1 MPLLQTFIVPH
12 PPIIIP
18 EIGRGEE
25 RRIKDTYE
33 AYEKIARIIGEL
45 KPDTIILSSPHA
57 SFYSNHFHIAGGEK
71 GEGDF
76 GNFGA
81 EKIAISSHYDRILIE
96 EIIKQAD
103 INEIPALSDDDGFD
117 ILEHGTMVP
126 LYFINKEY
134 QDYKLVRI
142 SLSGLSNEEH
152 YKYGRCIREVI
163 DQSNKRIVYIASGD
177 LSHVLKADG
186 PYGYAKEGPMF
197 DKIITKALSEGDFKT
212 LINLD
217 QKLSDRAA
225 ECGLRS
231 FIIMAG
237 VLGNDKVESELL
249 SYQGTFGV
257 GYAVATFRL
266 VGD

>member
-1 MPLLQTFIVPH
+1 MPLQQTFIVPH

-25 RRIKDTYE
+25 IKIKETYE

-45 KPDTIILSSPHA
+45 NPDTIILSSPHA
-57 SFYSNHFHIAGGEK
+57 SYYANYFQIAGGSL

-76 GNFGA
+76 QNFGA
-81 EKIAISSHYDRILIE
+81 EQIAISARYDRILIE

-103 INEIPALSDDDGFD
+103 NKEIPAISDDDGFD
-117 ILEHGTMVP
+117 ILDHGTMVP

-142 SLSGLSNEEH
+142 SISGLSNEEH
-152 YKYGRCIREVI
+152 YKYGQCIRSAINESGKNV
-163 DQSNKRIVYIASGD
+163 VYIASGD
-177 LSHVLKADG
+177 LSHVLKTEG
-186 PYGYAKEGPMF
+186 PYGYAKEGPLF
-197 DKIITKALSEGDFKT
+197 DQIVTKALSEGDFKT

-217 QKLSDRAA
+217 EKFRDKAA

-237 VLGNDKVESELL
+237 VIGDDKVEAELL

-257 GYAVATFRL
+257 GYAVATYRL
-266 VGD
+266 AGD

>member
-12 PPIIIP
+12 PPIILP

-25 RRIKDTYE
+25 RKIKETYE
-33 AYEKIARIIGEL
+33 AYEKVARIIGEL
-45 KPDTIILSSPHA
+45 KPDTIIISSPH
-57 SFYSNHFHIAGGEK
+57 SSYYTSHFHIAGGTL

-81 EKIAISSHYDRILIE
+81 EQIAISVEYDKTLIQ
-96 EIIKQAD
+96 EIVKQAD
-103 INEIPALSDDDGFD
+103 LKEISAQRDDDGFD
-117 ILEHGTMVP
+117 IFDHGTMVP

-134 QDYKLVRI
+134 QNYKLVRL
-142 SLSGLSNEEH
+142 SLSGLSPEEH
-152 YKYGRCIREVI
+152 YNYGRCIREAI
-163 DQSNKRIVYIASGD
+163 NQSQKRIVYIASGD

-186 PYGYAKEGPMF
+186 PYGYAKEGPLF
-197 DKIITKALSEGDFKT
+197 DKIVTKALSEADFKT

-217 QKLSDRAA
+217 EKFSDKAA

-237 VLGNDKVESELL
+237 VIGNSKVEAELL
-249 SYQGTFGV
+249 SYEGTFGV
-257 GYAVATFRL
+257 GYAVATYRMD
-266 VGD
+266 GD